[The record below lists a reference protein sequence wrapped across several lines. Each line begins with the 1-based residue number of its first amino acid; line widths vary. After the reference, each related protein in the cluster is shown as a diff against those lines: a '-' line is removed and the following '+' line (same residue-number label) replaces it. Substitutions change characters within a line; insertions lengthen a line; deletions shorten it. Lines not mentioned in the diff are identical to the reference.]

1 MQNRRKYDAL
11 SENRR
16 ATRQRAAGRPG
27 LEPGPSGKRNT
38 GKTRANAPP
47 INPKGKQANSKKPP
61 KKDTKTTPNKKKQK
75 TASTVVVIAK
85 CSYQMSQE
93 QSLPESNSSTLP
105 SLTNLFKKPERQ
117 QGITSPTR
125 NFRKHYMSR
134 SWDENYMQINPL
146 HDIMEEEEDEF

>member
-11 SENRR
+11 SDNRR

-47 INPKGKQANSKKPP
+47 TNPKGKQANSKKPP

-75 TASTVVVIAK
+75 TASTVV
-85 CSYQMSQE
+85 QQN
-93 QSLPESNSSTLP
+93 LPENNTGTLP
-105 SLTNLFKKPERQ
+105 SLTNLFKKPQRQ

-134 SWDENYMQINPL
+134 SWDENYMQNPL
-146 HDIMEEEEDEF
+146 HDIMEEEEEDEY